1 MSGFDL
7 SEPPFGH
14 SHKQD
19 LCMTMPDSIICN
31 DCLGAYDMLEVSEFQ
46 HVQINRSELF
56 AEDRNHING
65 VGRVW
70 TVMPVRRRRR
80 SADKPLR
87 HSR

>member
-1 MSGFDL
+1 MEGL
-7 SEPPFGH
+7 SLYAKVF
-14 SHKQD
+14 HKEQGEVG
-19 LCMTMPDSIICN
+19 LIIYN
-31 DCLGAYDMLEVSEFQ
+31 DCFGAYDMLEVSEFQ
-46 HVQINRSELF
+46 HVGINHSELF